1 MQKTKGMV
9 IVQAQIVIFSQYLLK
24 FVDGQNVM
32 LSNRYHPNRQNE
44 TMLNKVHLILWKKEQ
59 VTWKID
65 ISKKMEHYP
74 CSAQNNI
81 YHFHFLLWSKVN
93 VGYIFTHI
101 VKIRQRKTNLT
112 LDHNRILT
120 TDLVIFLMF
129 TRNLKQ
135 IYKSISI
142 TYKANDHCQ
151 NNDDLW
157 QFFLR
162 WHKLLYL
169 KTESNPELQ
178 NTHPKQ

>member
-1 MQKTKGMV
+1 MQKKKSMV
-9 IVQAQIVIFSQYLLK
+9 IVQAQIVIFSRYLLK

-32 LSNRYHPNRQNE
+32 LFNRYHPNRQHDN
-44 TMLNKVHLILWKKEQ
+44 MLNKVHLILWKKEQ

-93 VGYIFTHI
+93 VEYIFTHI
-101 VKIRQRKTNLT
+101 VKRVGTEKQNLT

-135 IYKSISI
+135 I
-142 TYKANDHCQ
+142 
-151 NNDDLW
+151 
-157 QFFLR
+157 
-162 WHKLLYL
+162 
-169 KTESNPELQ
+169 
-178 NTHPKQ
+178 